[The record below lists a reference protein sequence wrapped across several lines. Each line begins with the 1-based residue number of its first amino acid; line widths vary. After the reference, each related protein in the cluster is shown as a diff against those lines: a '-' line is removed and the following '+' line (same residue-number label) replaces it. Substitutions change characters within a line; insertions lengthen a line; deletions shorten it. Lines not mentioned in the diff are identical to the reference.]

1 MLRDQVFCCRPY
13 RSGRWPRNSS
23 VHEDWRRPNAK
34 AAGVQRVREE
44 SRTLER
50 QIAEH
55 AEVDATAQQAE
66 SWNGEEIRSNV
77 VRYVSASETPRE
89 LWGLGRALKS
99 LSPRT
104 NDALLSILSGS
115 DYFTGASM
123 LDVSR
128 ITNCE
133 HVAAINDSP
142 LQWS

>member
-1 MLRDQVFCCRPY
+1 MTKFFVVVLVILVVGLAIRQFMRT
-13 RSGRWPRNSS
+13 G
-23 VHEDWRRPNAK
+23 
-34 AAGVQRVREE
+34 AGQTQKQPGFREFVKNPE
-44 SRTLER
+44 HWHDM
-50 QIAEH
+50 IAEH
-55 AEVDATAQQAE
+55 QKVDATAEQAE
-66 SWNGEEIRSNV
+66 SWNAEEIRSNV

-133 HVAAINDSP
+133 HVVAINDSP